1 MDKRECMREVCIAMV
16 GAGRATELHM
26 HAYQRVCNIPLRL
39 KTIMAKRP
47 EQLVVAQKRY
57 GFEQLTYCF
66 EDILNDPEIDV
77 VDICTPPYVH
87 AEMIIKAM
95 KAGKHVICEK
105 PLTGYFGDAGEE
117 LVGIKTPKSRMYQEL
132 LKTLE
137 DIKKVIDETDKKFMY
152 AENFVYAPAVVK
164 AAEIVKEKKSRI
176 LYMKGEESLKG
187 SSSHVAG
194 EWNKTGGGTFI
205 RTGTHPLS
213 AILWLK
219 EQEALV
225 RNERIYVE
233 SVLADMDTITP
244 FLSEYEHRHIMA
256 RPKDVEDVSTVIIKF
271 SDKTRAVII
280 ATDTLLG
287 GSKNYVELYC
297 NDAALNCMLTM
308 NDMMQTYFLDE
319 DGMEDVYLSEM
330 LPSKRGW
337 NKPFIMDEIVRGYV
351 DEMQDFME
359 AVFYDR
365 KPKSDFKLAYDTARV
380 VYAAYASA
388 EAGCRWEMEGGNL

>member
-1 MDKRECMREVCIAMV
+1 MSTKKEQICIGMI

-26 HAYQRVCNIPLRL
+26 HAYERVCNIPIRF

-47 EQLVVAQKRY
+47 EQLVVAKERY

-66 EDILNDPEIDV
+66 DDVIEDPEIDV
-77 VDICTPPYVH
+77 IDICTPPYVH
-87 AEMIIKAM
+87 KDMIIKAM

-105 PLTGYFGDAGEE
+105 PLTGYFGKEGEE
-117 LVGIKTPKSRMYQEL
+117 LVGINIPKCKMYEEL
-132 LKTLE
+132 LKSLDE
-137 DIKKVIDETDKKFMY
+137 IKGVIENSDTKFMY
-152 AENFVYAPAVVK
+152 AENFVYAPSVIK
-164 AAEIVKEKKSRI
+164 AAEIVRAKKSRI

-213 AILWLK
+213 ALLWLK
-219 EQEALV
+219 GQEA
-225 RNERIYVE
+225 NIHGKKIKVE
-233 SVLADMDTITP
+233 SVLADMETITP
-244 FLSEYEHRHIMA
+244 FLTEYEHRHIMA
-256 RPKDVEDVSTVIIKF
+256 RPKDVEDISTVIVKF
-271 SDKTRAVII
+271 SDKSRAVVI

-297 NDAALNCMLTM
+297 NDNTLNCTLTM
-308 NDMMQTYFLDE
+308 NDMMETYLLDE
-319 DGMEDVYLSEM
+319 EGMEDVYISEM
-330 LPSKRGW
+330 LPTKMGW
-337 NKPFIMDEIVRGYV
+337 NKPFIVDEIIRGYV

-359 AVFYDR
+359 AVYYDR
-365 KPKSDFKLAYDTARV
+365 KPKSDFQLAYDTAQV

-388 EAGCRWEMEGGNL
+388 ESGSIWKL